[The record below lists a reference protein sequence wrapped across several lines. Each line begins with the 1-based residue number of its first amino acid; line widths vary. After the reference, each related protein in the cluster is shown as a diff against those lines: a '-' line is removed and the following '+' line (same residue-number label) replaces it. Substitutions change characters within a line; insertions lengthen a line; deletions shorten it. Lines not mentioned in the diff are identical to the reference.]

1 VNYNKK
7 ELLHLFLLEMEHLIQ
22 LYSKNKFSIK
32 KKYMS
37 VLFGHKKYVSCL
49 YKGVEMKVKI
59 LSLTSKGLLTILTQE
74 SIICTAS
81 SSDIK
86 FLLN

>member
-1 VNYNKK
+1 
-7 ELLHLFLLEMEHLIQ
+7 MQ
-22 LYSKNKFSIK
+22 NKFSIK

-37 VLFGHKKYVSCL
+37 VLFGYKKYVSCL

-59 LSLTSKGLLTILTQE
+59 LSLTSKGLLTILTQK
-74 SIICTAS
+74 SITYTSS